1 MSIADVREG
10 ITAALQ
16 TALGGNVAVQ
26 SHRGSFASAEE
37 VKRFATKPAA
47 VLVAALRVARAEDI
61 GGVAML
67 PVDWGVFVITKDV
80 PGVPRDVGA
89 LGIVQ
94 AILMLAGDSDW
105 GGQPVGPSSHLDA
118 RNLYTPTIDQL
129 GIALWGIGFQ
139 QAVETPQVSDAQY
152 ASLNPFVTFHQD
164 IDMAPADG
172 VVDITE
178 TDTLPQ

>member
-1 MSIADVREG
+1 MSVIDVRTG
-10 ITAALQ
+10 IVNTLQAALG
-16 TALGGNVAVQ
+16 ANVAVQ

-47 VLVAALRVARAEDI
+47 VLVAALRVSRAEDI
-61 GGVAML
+61 GGIAML

-80 PGVPRDVGA
+80 PGIMRDAGA
-89 LGIVQ
+89 LGVV
-94 AILMLAGDSDW
+94 ATILMLAGDSDW
-105 GGQPVGPSSHLDA
+105 GGQAVGPVSGLDA
-118 RNLYTPTIDQL
+118 RNLYTAQVDNL

-139 QAVETPQVSDAQY
+139 QAIEIGQVSDADY
-152 ASLNPFVTFHQD
+152 AAMNPFKTFHQD

-172 VVDITE
+172 AIDITE